1 MVVSARVGTPGTLP
15 RFKPQPRRA
24 DVARVIVER
33 FPVSVGVLAGLVIV
47 VTGAFVLS
55 MPAYR
60 SPIDKTMLKGPQHGP
75 YAVADVR
82 TAFALHGVRFSSR
95 VRALSGVTLVGAS
108 SELYVFV
115 ADPRSGVDSS
125 LRTGAAYERRIGNV
139 RVHYGGSDRRVLA
152 HVKAAVAAL
161 MR

>member
-1 MVVSARVGTPGTLP
+1 M
-15 RFKPQPRRA
+15 
-24 DVARVIVER
+24 IVER
-33 FPVSVGVLAGLVIV
+33 FPVSAGVLAGLVIA

-60 SPIDKTMLKGPQHGP
+60 SPIDKTMLNGPRHGP

-82 TAFALHGVRFSSR
+82 TAFADHGVQFSSN

-115 ADPRSGVDSS
+115 ADPGSGVDSS
-125 LRTGAAYERRIGNV
+125 PRTGAAYERRLGNV
-139 RVHYGGSDRRVLA
+139 LVHYGGSDRRVLA
-152 HVKAAVAAL
+152 RVKVAVAAL
-161 MR
+161 AH

>member
-1 MVVSARVGTPGTLP
+1 
-15 RFKPQPRRA
+15 
-24 DVARVIVER
+24 VIVER

-115 ADPRSGVDSS
+115 ADPGSGVDSS
-125 LRTGAAYERRIGNV
+125 PRAGAAYDRRIGNV
-139 RVHYGGSDRRVLA
+139 LVHYGGSDRRMLA

-161 MR
+161 AG

>member
-1 MVVSARVGTPGTLP
+1 M
-15 RFKPQPRRA
+15 
-24 DVARVIVER
+24 IVER
-33 FPVSVGVLAGLVIV
+33 FPVSVGVLAGLVIAV
-47 VTGAFVLS
+47 AGAFVLS

-82 TAFALHGVRFSSR
+82 TAFAGHGVRFSSN

-115 ADPRSGVDSS
+115 ADTGSGVDSS
-125 LRTGAAYERRIGNV
+125 PRTGAAYDRRIGNV
-139 RVHYGGSDRRVLA
+139 LVHYGGSDRLVLA

-161 MR
+161 RR

>member
-1 MVVSARVGTPGTLP
+1 M
-15 RFKPQPRRA
+15 
-24 DVARVIVER
+24 IVER
-33 FPVSVGVLAGLVIV
+33 FPISVGVLAGLVIA

-82 TAFALHGVRFSSR
+82 EAFAGQGVTFSST

-108 SELYVFV
+108 SKLYVFV
-115 ADPRSGVDSS
+115 ADPGGGADSS
-125 LRTGAAYERRIGNV
+125 PRTGAAYERRLGNV
-139 RVHYGGSDRRVLA
+139 LVHYDGSDRRVLA
-152 HVKAAVAAL
+152 RVKAAVAAL
-161 MR
+161 AH